1 MVRRLGDVVGDIEQE
16 DAEAE
21 EDDDADLDLL
31 AGRTVEDREQ

>member
-21 EDDDADLDLL
+21 QHDDADLDLL
-31 AGRTVEDREQ
+31 PWRTIEDGEQ